1 MTTKLTVEEH
11 LSLARSL
18 RNIGN
23 EITAVRGI
31 VCGHGVVT
39 RVGQRIFAVDRK
51 LSELKCALDG
61 LMVRDHPNDPRTQP
75 DVYYGPSG
83 PGERE

>member
-1 MTTKLTVEEH
+1 MTTKLTVDEH
-11 LSLARSL
+11 LAIAQAL

-23 EITAVRGI
+23 EIAAVRGI
-31 VCGHGVVT
+31 IFGRGVVT

-61 LMVRDHPNDPRTQP
+61 LMFRDHPNDPRTQP

-83 PGERE
+83 AGEKR